1 MNSFLRRSVPL
12 AVVTLA
18 AFGAACSN
26 GSRAPAPTLTADVRL
41 DADNATS
48 AAAAV
53 YRTSLLPLRVARVL
67 GGFFAVEPE
76 DGAGG
81 GLVAREVQ
89 GPEGGTAIFTWDDRD
104 GDLGYSS
111 GDVFA
116 IACDHYVEGGLE
128 LTGNAEFGDVRIV
141 GDVLTDLNWTLDAT
155 LRLAGLEVLA
165 GSVSEPLAGTFV
177 FAREKRQTVHLLSL
191 DPLGDGEL
199 SAGARTLLPGY
210 SLTRNDY
217 VLDFRMGLFVAGAI
231 DDATLG
237 GRLTFATEQ
246 PLMGLQALPDP
257 SSGELVVR
265 GGGGT
270 SVTLVPIDFFNLEL
284 HVDDDGDGE
293 VDEVVAAE
301 WASL

>member
-1 MNSFLRRSVPL
+1 MNSILRRSVPL
-12 AVVTLA
+12 AFVVLA
-18 AFGAACSN
+18 TFAACSS
-26 GSRAPAPTLTADVRL
+26 GSEAPTPTLTADVRL
-41 DADNATS
+41 DADNAMS

-67 GGFFAVEPE
+67 GGFFAVEPAE
-76 DGAGG
+76 GAGA

-104 GDLGYSS
+104 GDLAYST

-116 IACDHYVEGGLE
+116 IACDHYVEAGLE
-128 LTGNAEFGDVRIV
+128 LTGDASFENVRIV

-155 LRLAGLEVLA
+155 LRLAGLEVVA
-165 GSVSEPLAGTFV
+165 GSVGEPLTGAFV

-199 SAGARTLLPGY
+199 TAGARTLLPGY
-210 SLTRNDY
+210 SLDRNDY
-217 VLDFRMGLFVAGAI
+217 VLDFRMGLFVAGAV

-237 GRLTFATEQ
+237 GRLTFVTEQ

-284 HVDDDGDGE
+284 HVDEDGDGE
-293 VDEVVAAE
+293 VDQVVAAE